1 MRREVTIPVPE
12 HKLPTPDVLATMAE
26 EIAQLKQLQVE
37 MNSAFD
43 NLFKSVQD
51 SPDKVGVIA
60 SAKERIGTM
69 AQITLGTVLG
79 PAFSILGFTSSG
91 RFAS

>member
-1 MRREVTIPVPE
+1 
-12 HKLPTPDVLATMAE
+12 MAE

-79 PAFSILGFTSSG
+79 PAFSILSFTSQVGSRVEAG
-91 RFAS
+91 NLQFKAHIS